1 MRSLRSSLIAGAAL
15 VAGAAP
21 ALAHVNEQVPHG
33 HPHGGEVTLL
43 VELAAYGGLALAAA
57 AVLGGIVYLNR
68 RGAGRR
74 DR

>member
-1 MRSLRSSLIAGAAL
+1 MRSLRSSLIAAAAPI
-15 VAGAAP
+15 AGATP

-43 VELAAYGGLALAAA
+43 VDLAAYGGLALAAA
-57 AVLGGIVYLNR
+57 AVLGGIVYFRR
-68 RGAGRR
+68 RGGSRQ